1 MNYTIT
7 PHFESVKELEKYC
20 QSLRIQYVKD
30 KFSEETI
37 KDLSTQDLE
46 QLYVLL
52 MYKEQVRDHTN
63 FNEKQASF
71 IYFDDEEV

>member
-7 PHFESVKELEKYC
+7 PHFETVKEIEKYC
-20 QSLRIQYVKD
+20 QSLRVQYVKD
-30 KFSEETI
+30 KFFRKTI

-46 QLYVLL
+46 QLYILL
-52 MYKEQVRDHTN
+52 MYKEQARDYTD
-63 FNEKQASF
+63 FSEKQKSF